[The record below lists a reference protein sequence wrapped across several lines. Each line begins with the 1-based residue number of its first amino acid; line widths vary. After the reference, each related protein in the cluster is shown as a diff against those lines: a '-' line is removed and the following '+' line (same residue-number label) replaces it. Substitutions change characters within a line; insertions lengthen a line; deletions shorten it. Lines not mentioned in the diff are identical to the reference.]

1 MEISN
6 NKNIKILQPTGNIA
20 ERLLEYHNKV
30 MIEASKLR
38 EDSFNQSQ
46 NKLRQ
51 HTFCK
56 SFPPPPYRSILHQDY
71 AADKLLTHNMD
82 IGGGGILTEL
92 SLSFLRENPDK
103 FCCIELSQNLLTV

>member
-56 SFPPPPYRSILHQDY
+56 SFPLPPPLSIYITSRLCCGQITDPQHGYRGRGDL
-71 AADKLLTHNMD
+71 N
-82 IGGGGILTEL
+82 
-92 SLSFLRENPDK
+92 
-103 FCCIELSQNLLTV
+103 